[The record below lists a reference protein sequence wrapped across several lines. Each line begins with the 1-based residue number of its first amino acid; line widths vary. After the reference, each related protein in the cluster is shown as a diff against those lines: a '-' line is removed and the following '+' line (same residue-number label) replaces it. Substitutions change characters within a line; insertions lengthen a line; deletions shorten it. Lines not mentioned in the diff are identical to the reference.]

1 MNQSLG
7 AVDGASVAS
16 SVMTHSMRVPSRDR
30 VKCARSRNMTRAR
43 VTRRGTA
50 ANEEIERCVNITRA
64 RTRATACANETRERE
79 DAHSFFSSVYAA
91 ATAAKSLLACPSPL
105 ALTYCEFAAAVIGAA

>member
-43 VTRRGTA
+43 VTRRAGRRRMKKS
-50 ANEEIERCVNITRA
+50 INITRA